1 MRKILL
7 IMLMMIF
14 SSSTA
19 FATKLPEDL
28 QNYFSSVFP
37 KTMYRFDGV
46 VILPDST
53 VYLPLIPAKPVEIE
67 QIEVK
72 STLPSGKALSNKPE
86 VIIFNNS
93 YVFLKVIP
101 SPNGKK
107 TVLVPDTVPVEIST
121 GLLPQDM
128 LVPSG
133 LFIPENLKGIIGNLD
148 VDLVDSHTL
157 KVAAPLIKNNATT
170 PVEQFKDKV
179 YYVATG
185 YAKNIQV
192 INSQNRAPI
201 YSLEQKYVPNDLK
214 GYDNLYLL
222 VTYYGSNVMNVIS
235 LFDEQVIKQI
245 HFDTE
250 PDEIIV
256 VPEKKVAYV
265 ASAKGSSIYVVNLET
280 MTLSKQ
286 VKINGFCEK
295 FTLSDDGTKLFYVDK
310 KNNEIWAIELDNKYL
325 LKDIGKF
332 PNVSK
337 IAYANGKIYIASRTK
352 GRLAIVNYETNGL
365 VAEAPITEK
374 PIDMIVFGDNLFVL
388 GATEN
393 VIQVLDTLE
402 DELTDTIYLNT
413 NGFSSK
419 ITKVDGT
426 NLAIVSDSR
435 ASVYCVL
442 DLKTKQVIKA
452 NTIEVPIRSIV
463 VTDRIKKQ

>member
-1 MRKILL
+1 MRKFWIALFL
-7 IMLMMIF
+7 MLF
-14 SSSTA
+14 TSTSV

-28 QNYFSSVFP
+28 QNYFNQTFP

-46 VILPDST
+46 VILPDAT
-53 VYLPLIPAKPVEIE
+53 VYLPLIPAKPVEVE

-72 STLPSGKALSNKPE
+72 STLPQGKALSNKPE

-107 TVLVPDTVPVEIST
+107 TVLVPNTVPVEIST

-133 LFIPENLKGIIGNLD
+133 LYIPENLKGIIGNLD
-148 VDLVDSHTL
+148 VDMVSTPTL
-157 KVAAPLIKNNATT
+157 HVSVPQAKNNATN
-170 PVEQFKDKV
+170 PVEQFRDKM

-192 INSQNRAPI
+192 LHAQNKAPV
-201 YSLEQKYVPNDLK
+201 YSLEQKHVPNDMK

-222 VTYYGSNVMNVIS
+222 VTYFGSDTMNVIS

-245 HFDTE
+245 HFETE

-256 VPEKKVAYV
+256 VPEEKIAYV
-265 ASAKGSSIYVVNLET
+265 ASAKGSSIYIVNLEN

-286 VKINGFCEK
+286 IKINGFCEK

-310 KNNEIWAIELDNKYL
+310 KNNEIWAVELDNKYL

-337 IAYANGKIYIASRTK
+337 IAYVNGKIYIASRTK
-352 GRLAIVNYETNGL
+352 GRLAIVDYKTNAL

-374 PIDMIVFGDNLFVL
+374 PVDMISDGTNLFVL

-393 VIQVLDTLE
+393 VIQVLDTNE

-413 NGFSSK
+413 KGFSSK
-419 ITKVDGT
+419 MTKVDGT
-426 NLAIVSDSR
+426 DLAIVSDSR
-435 ASVYCVL
+435 ANVYCVL
-442 DLKTKQVIKA
+442 DLKTKQIIKA

-463 VTDRIKKQ
+463 VTDKVKK